1 MGPLTVPPPPHPQV
15 ELCREQVEWT
25 KSEKRTFLRHRVELR
40 LASLYVDTQEY
51 TAALA
56 LIASCVPPPSSPL
69 HTPRPAERT
78 RSPTFCATGC

>member
-1 MGPLTVPPPPHPQV
+1 VPHKV

-25 KSEKRTFLRHRVELR
+25 KAEKRTFLRHRVELR

-56 LIASCVPPPSSPL
+56 LIASCVPLPPQNTAAPDAQ
-69 HTPRPAERT
+69 HT
-78 RSPTFCATGC
+78 RSSTHRSTGC

>member
-1 MGPLTVPPPPHPQV
+1 MPPRCAPHKV

-25 KSEKRTFLRHRVELR
+25 KAEKRTFLRHRVELR

-56 LIASCVPPPSSPL
+56 LIASCVPFPPLPQDSP
-69 HTPRPAERT
+69 
-78 RSPTFCATGC
+78 